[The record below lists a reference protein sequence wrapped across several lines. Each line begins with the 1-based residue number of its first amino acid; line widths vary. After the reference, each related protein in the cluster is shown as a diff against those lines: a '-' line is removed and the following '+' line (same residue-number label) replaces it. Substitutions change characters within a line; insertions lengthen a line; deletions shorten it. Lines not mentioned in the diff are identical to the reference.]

1 MSKTLFLTEGLAKL
15 QASPKTTIF
24 KTMIIHSRKYLETYR
39 KSLRNNATPA
49 ERILWKHLKNKQLD
63 GKRFLRQHS
72 ILNYIVD
79 FYCPSE
85 KLIIELDGEVHFNEE
100 ALVYDAKRTKDLE
113 GLGFAVIR
121 FENKMVFDLLP
132 SVLTDIKS
140 YFIST

>member
-1 MSKTLFLTEGLAKL
+1 MT
-15 QASPKTTIF
+15 
-24 KTMIIHSRKYLETYR
+24 IHSRKHLETYR
-39 KSLRNNATPA
+39 KSLRNHATPA
-49 ERILWKHLKNKQLD
+49 ERFLWKELKNKQLD

-100 ALVYDAKRTKDLE
+100 AQEYDAQRTKDLE
-113 GLGFAVIR
+113 ALSFTVIR
-121 FENKMVFDLLP
+121 FENKMVYDLLP

-140 YFIST
+140 YF

>member
-1 MSKTLFLTEGLAKL
+1 MT
-15 QASPKTTIF
+15 
-24 KTMIIHSRKYLETYR
+24 IHSRKHLEPYR

-49 ERILWKHLKNKQLD
+49 ERFLWKHLKKKQLD

-100 ALVYDAKRTKDLE
+100 AQKYDAKRTKDLE
-113 GLGFAVIR
+113 ELALLLYGLKIKG
-121 FENKMVFDLLP
+121 
-132 SVLTDIKS
+132 SLT
-140 YFIST
+140 YFRVY

>member
-1 MSKTLFLTEGLAKL
+1 
-15 QASPKTTIF
+15 
-24 KTMIIHSRKYLETYR
+24 MIIHSRKYLETYR
-39 KSLRNNATPA
+39 KSLRNNTTPA

>member
-1 MSKTLFLTEGLAKL
+1 MT
-15 QASPKTTIF
+15 
-24 KTMIIHSRKYLETYR
+24 IHSRKYLESYR

-49 ERILWKHLKNKQLD
+49 ERFLWKHLKNKQLD

-85 KLIIELDGEVHFNEE
+85 KLIVELDGQVHYNEE
-100 ALVYDAKRTKDLE
+100 AQAYDIKRTKELE
-113 GLGFAVIR
+113 KLGFTIIR

-132 SVLTDIKS
+132 SVLIEIKEHFKS
-140 YFIST
+140 ISS